1 MMKVCRR
8 TTFNAAHRLFR
19 SDWSD
24 EKNNAVFGKCNN
36 PNFHGHNYTLEVW
49 VEGEIDPET
58 GYLVD
63 LKLVKE
69 MIKNGTDL
77 NSDNELLIVIKFNL
91 LGVKEIYD
99 RIEGSYISNES
110 ASIYN
115 TLKKDT
121 ETLFETNE
129 KLEYSL
135 DLFFSNFKK
144 GFGFLLVAFIISIV
158 SGIFLYISF
167 DKLNTNDINILLF
180 LSFCTVVLSFIGILI
195 LFNSSK
201 LKSNN
206 G

>member
-1 MMKVCRR
+1 
-8 TTFNAAHRLFR
+8 
-19 SDWSD
+19 
-24 EKNNAVFGKCNN
+24 
-36 PNFHGHNYTLEVW
+36 
-49 VEGEIDPET
+49 
-58 GYLVD
+58 
-63 LKLVKE
+63 

-115 TLKKDT
+115 SLKKDT
-121 ETLFETNE
+121 EILFETNE

-135 DLFFSNFKK
+135 DLIFSNFKK

-167 DKLNTNDINILLF
+167 DKLNTNDFINSMQSIEKNINILLF
-180 LSFCTVVLSFIGILI
+180 LSFCTVILSFIGILI

>member
-1 MMKVCRR
+1 M
-8 TTFNAAHRLFR
+8 NNEQLSEALR
-19 SDWSD
+19 SNQFENLNDVLS
-24 EKNNAVFGKCNN
+24 
-36 PNFHGHNYTLEVW
+36 
-49 VEGEIDPET
+49 
-58 GYLVD
+58 
-63 LKLVKE
+63 LVKE

-135 DLFFSNFKK
+135 DLIFSNFKK

-180 LSFCTVVLSFIGILI
+180 LSFCTVILSFIGILI